1 MSLPS
6 RSSDEVIAEILPRSV
21 VSAEAYRDPDDLFL
35 FPEEELVVSRAV
47 EMRRR
52 AFTTGRACARR
63 ALAGLGL
70 APVAIP
76 PDERGA
82 PCWPAGVVGSI
93 THCDGYRAAAVAWAQ
108 EAICVGI
115 DAEPHGSLPG
125 GVLRRIASAQ
135 EQTWLRELMAT
146 HPRVAWDR
154 LLFSAKEAVYK
165 AWYPLT
171 GRRLDFM
178 EALVAF
184 DAERGTFGA
193 RLLVPGLTV
202 AGHHLTGFPGRWLV
216 EDGLIVTAVAV
227 TT

>member
-1 MSLPS
+1 M
-6 RSSDEVIAEILPRSV
+6 IAEILPQSV
-21 VSAEAYRDPDDLFL
+21 VSAEAYRDPDGLFL

-47 EMRRR
+47 ESRRR

-70 APVAIP
+70 SPVAIS
-76 PDERGA
+76 PDKRGA
-82 PCWPAGVVGSI
+82 PRWPAGVVGSI

-108 EAICVGI
+108 KVICVGI
-115 DAEPHGSLPG
+115 DAEPHGSLPE

-135 EQTWLRELMAT
+135 EQTWLRELTAT
-146 HPRVAWDR
+146 HPGISWDR

-184 DAERGTFGA
+184 DVVHGTFGA

-202 AGHHLTGFPGRWLV
+202 AGRQLTGFPGRWFV
-216 EDGLIVTAVAV
+216 GDGLILTAVAV